1 MADIKKRSRNRVL
14 ILPDAVRAVR
24 VIIQGPVD
32 LLLSRPDSFGIEA
45 SNYLSIDPTGATA
58 WVSGWKAKEKK
69 KKQAS
74 KQASK
79 HWKKGTGSASR
90 RTRVHP
96 DGDQWLDRD
105 RGATVG
111 IPDTLKP
118 KEHAIRFR

>member
-45 SNYLSIDPTGATA
+45 SHYLSIDPTGATA
-58 WVSGWKAKEKK
+58 WVSGWKAKKVT

-79 HWKKGTGSASR
+79 QWEKRDRISFPPHTGSSGR
-90 RTRVHP
+90 
-96 DGDQWLDRD
+96 
-105 RGATVG
+105 
-111 IPDTLKP
+111 
-118 KEHAIRFR
+118 